1 MMGLRD
7 FFSRRQDS
15 APSLALPPPA
25 ETAINLDGWANPITG
40 LGAFNGA
47 ASFDTFV
54 ARVTKNYQ
62 EADAIYAFSGI
73 MARIITLEPETCFA
87 NGFTIEGLEEQDAKA
102 LSDHLDGLDVFSK
115 MTQAAIF
122 ARQYGGAIVYMVVD
136 DGQDPSMPVN
146 RNAIQRV
153 SNLIVF
159 DSTEVTVASY
169 GDELGSQYYG
179 EPLIY
184 QVASMGKSFRVH
196 ASRVLHFDAFQI
208 SRRMRIS
215 MMGNAGFSP
224 SIIDRLWDSFSAY
237 GSTNG
242 YFRETIKKLTQGVLK
257 LSKINDGSTTGGK
270 ASIINRL
277 KLLMQQMST
286 IGDVVLDKDGEDYA
300 TTSRNVTGFSDA
312 SNIFVDWVVAESGI
326 PRSMLMLQTAG
337 GIADGN
343 NSGDH
348 RYWSKNCASVQTSKY
363 TPLAKIILQYILLS
377 ANAPIKDVKMPFT
390 VQWPPIDVPTEA
402 EEAAV
407 YAQRATGRAAD
418 IANGV
423 ISPTEARRSRDV
435 VSSYMLDD
443 EPDAPPSPDD
453 GEDTGT

>member
-1 MMGLRD
+1 
-7 FFSRRQDS
+7 
-15 APSLALPPPA
+15 
-25 ETAINLDGWANPITG
+25 
-40 LGAFNGA
+40 
-47 ASFDTFV
+47 
-54 ARVTKNYQ
+54 
-62 EADAIYAFSGI
+62 
-73 MARIITLEPETCFA
+73 
-87 NGFTIEGLEEQDAKA
+87 
-102 LSDHLDGLDVFSK
+102 
-115 MTQAAIF
+115 
-122 ARQYGGAIVYMVVD
+122 
-136 DGQDPSMPVN
+136 
-146 RNAIQRV
+146 
-153 SNLIVF
+153 
-159 DSTEVTVASY
+159 
-169 GDELGSQYYG
+169 
-179 EPLIY
+179 
-184 QVASMGKSFRVH
+184 
-196 ASRVLHFDAFQI
+196 
-208 SRRMRIS
+208 
-215 MMGNAGFSP
+215 
-224 SIIDRLWDSFSAY
+224 
-237 GSTNG
+237 
-242 YFRETIKKLTQGVLK
+242 
-257 LSKINDGSTTGGK
+257 
-270 ASIINRL
+270 
-277 KLLMQQMST
+277 MST

-348 RYWSKNCASVQTSKY
+348 HYWSKNCASVQTSKY

-453 GEDTGT
+453 GEETGT